1 MRYPQV
7 VIHSLSP
14 SEIHYIA
21 RRSKLSIRDTM
32 LRLKDAG
39 WESFPAVERRHL
51 LEVLVQTARHQ
62 VPKRPAHPLS
72 QERG

>member
-1 MRYPQV
+1 MWPPRNLHQNQAP
-7 VIHSLSP
+7 
-14 SEIHYIA
+14 A
-21 RRSKLSIRDTM
+21 RADHAREEATIGWPDRAGLP
-32 LRLKDAG
+32 G